1 MKRPYRHQLLLLLGL
16 LVLAFPACTSVQEL
30 VESGHYE
37 QAIDLAQRRL
47 TGKQK
52 KNPKYVAALEQA
64 VNRANENDL
73 NRAQYLTETGS
84 PDWVRIHS
92 IYDDI
97 LRRQN
102 ALRPLLPLIDR
113 DGRKANFRFVKVEGL
128 IVEANAKA
136 AEQLY
141 RQGLSQ
147 LEAGRKGQ
155 KAAARAAYSYL
166 DRVDNYHRG
175 YRDSHEL
182 LAEARDLGR
191 VYVTLELVNESGAY
205 LPREI
210 QDELLR
216 LRPGDLDDFWREFD
230 LEPRADRQY
239 DYNARI
245 VLRDVA
251 VSPDQLSERRY
262 VDEAKI
268 VDGKEYVLDER
279 GNVAK
284 DTLGNDITR
293 PREVIVQAQVIEV
306 LQQKSARVIGS
317 IQVYNLRADRLVDED
332 ELSAEAIFEHY
343 ASTFRGDER
352 ALTSDSRTRI
362 GSQPLPFP
370 SNELLIFDAV
380 NLLKP
385 QLAERLASS
394 SRLI

>member
-16 LVLAFPACTSVQEL
+16 VLALPSCTSVQEL

-37 QAIDLAQRRL
+37 QAIEVAQRKL

-64 VNRANENDL
+64 VNRANEADL
-73 NRAQYLTETGS
+73 NQATYLTETGS
-84 PDWVRIHS
+84 PDWVRIHGL
-92 IYDDI
+92 YDEI
-97 LRRQN
+97 MRRQN
-102 ALRPLLPLIDR
+102 ALRPLLPLVDKN
-113 DGRKANFRFVKVEGL
+113 GRKANFRFVKVEGL

-141 RQGLSQ
+141 RQGVSQ
-147 LEAGRKGQ
+147 LEAGRKGH
-155 KAAARAAYSYL
+155 KAAARAAYRYL
-166 DRVDNYHRG
+166 DRIDDYHRG
-175 YRDSHEL
+175 YRDSHQL
-182 LAEARDLGR
+182 LAEARQLGR
-191 VYVTLELVNESGAY
+191 VYVTLELVNQSGAY
-205 LPREI
+205 LPREL

-239 DYNARI
+239 DYTARI
-245 VLRDVA
+245 VLHDVA
-251 VSPDQLSERRY
+251 VTPDQLSERRY
-262 VDEAKI
+262 VEEAKV
-268 VDGKEYVLDER
+268 VDGQEYVLDEN

-284 DTLGNDITR
+284 DTLGNDITQ
-293 PREVIVQAQVIEV
+293 PREVIVQAEVIEV

-317 IQVYNLRADRLVDED
+317 VEVYDLRTDRLVDD
-332 ELSAEAIFEHY
+332 ENLAAEAVFEHY

-370 SNELLIFDAV
+370 SNELLIFDAI

-385 QLAERLASS
+385 QLADRLARS

>member
-1 MKRPYRHQLLLLLGL
+1 MKRPYRHQSLLLLGL
-16 LVLAFPACTSVQEL
+16 LVLAFPSCTSVQKL

-37 QAIDLAQRRL
+37 QAIELAQRKL
-47 TGKQK
+47 TGKQR
-52 KNPKYVAALEQA
+52 KNPRYVAALEQA
-64 VNRANENDL
+64 VNQANEADL
-73 NRAQYLTETGS
+73 HQARYLTETGS
-84 PDWVRIHS
+84 PDWVRIHGL
-92 IYDDI
+92 YDGI
-97 LRRQN
+97 MRRQN
-102 ALRPLLPLIDR
+102 ALRPLLPLIDK

-141 RQGLSQ
+141 RQGVSQ
-147 LEAGRKGQ
+147 LEAGRRGQ
-155 KAAARAAYSYL
+155 KAAARAAYRYL
-166 DRVDNYHRG
+166 DRIDDYHRG
-175 YRDSHEL
+175 YRDSRAL

-191 VYVTLELVNESGAY
+191 VYVTLELINESGAY
-205 LPREI
+205 LPHEL

-216 LRPGDLDDFWREFD
+216 LRPSDLDDFWREFD

-239 DYNARI
+239 DYTARI

-251 VSPDQLSERRY
+251 VSSDRLSERRY
-262 VDEAKI
+262 IDETKI
-268 VDGKEYVLDER
+268 IDGEEYVLNEN

-284 DTLGNDITR
+284 DTLGNDITQS
-293 PREVIVQAQVIEV
+293 REVIVQAEVIEV

-317 IQVYNLRADRLVDED
+317 VEVYDLRTDRLVDEE
-332 ELSAEAIFEHY
+332 ELAAEAIFEHY

-370 SNELLIFDAV
+370 SNELLIFDAIA
-380 NLLKP
+380 LLKP
-385 QLAERLASS
+385 QLADRLARS